1 MPTVLVVDDKP
12 SQTELM
18 SVMLKQLGLECIVA
32 HTGIEA
38 VQLAKKWLPDII
50 IMDWIMP
57 ADTLTGIDA
66 TRAILSE
73 QSTNHIPVIACSAI
87 DDMSQATCV
96 GCVGYMRK
104 PFGLDVLR
112 NTIQKYL

>member
-18 SVMLKQLGLECIVA
+18 CVLLGHLGLECIVA
-32 HTGIEA
+32 HSGIEA
-38 VQLAKKWLPDII
+38 VQIAKHQMPDVI
-50 IMDWIMP
+50 IMDWVMP
-57 ADTLTGIDA
+57 ANTLTGMDA

-73 QSTNHIPVIACSAI
+73 QTTNHIPVIACSAI
-87 DDMSQATCV
+87 DDMSQATCI

-104 PFGLDVLR
+104 PFGVDALR
-112 NTIQKYL
+112 KMLQSYL